1 MHSATHLLFLLY
13 IDLPLTTMAVEL
25 LAVKAA
31 LETISGAS
39 CNSLISSTRELCKAN
54 AAIAKALLYLSQSG
68 VYDADRVEVEIG
80 SNISS
85 EHADLA
91 NSQTLPYTTLEDDTA
106 QDKAQSILQRSKAQR
121 DRPDHAVVRL
131 AQYWIQRKLMG
142 SSFCNDADEH
152 RLLVDLRK
160 AVVLSTPAV
169 LSLLRGIKRK
179 RSIDSI

>member
-1 MHSATHLLFLLY
+1 
-13 IDLPLTTMAVEL
+13 MAVEL

-68 VYDADRVEVEIG
+68 VSDTDRVEVEVWG
-80 SNISS
+80 NISS

-91 NSQTLPYTTLEDDTA
+91 NLQTQPYIASEYDTA
-106 QDKAQSILQRSKAQR
+106 HDEAQSILKRYKAQR
-121 DRPDHAVVRL
+121 YRPDHSIMRL
-131 AQYWIQRKLMG
+131 AQYWIQRKLTG
-142 SSFCNDADEH
+142 SSFCNVGDADEH
-152 RLLVDLRK
+152 RLLVDLSK
-160 AVVLSTPAV
+160 AVVLSTPTV

-179 RSIDSI
+179 RSIDST

>member
-1 MHSATHLLFLLY
+1 
-13 IDLPLTTMAVEL
+13 MAVEL

-31 LETISGAS
+31 LETISRAS

-68 VYDADRVEVEIG
+68 VSDTDRVEVEVG
-80 SNISS
+80 GNISS

-91 NSQTLPYTTLEDDTA
+91 NLQTQPYTASENDTA
-106 QDKAQSILQRSKAQR
+106 QDEAQSILKRYKAQR
-121 DRPDHAVVRL
+121 CRPDHAVVRL
-131 AQYWIQRKLMG
+131 AQYWIQRKLTG
-142 SSFCNDADEH
+142 SSFCNVGDADEH

-179 RSIDSI
+179 RSIDST